1 MTKEYIERNKA
12 INELR
17 DIYEFENPTAS
28 GAFDEYATILVPRVL
43 NNIPAADVVEVVRC
57 KDCLFSFKDNDYKHG
72 YMCYK
77 AIYHPSIG
85 ETRHR
90 KLVQD
95 CDFCSHGKRKEG
107 AEE

>member
-1 MTKEYIERNKA
+1 MAEYIERGELLEDISESVVFTVRKGQPSAEIRGANKVIDRIKA
-12 INELR
+12 A
-17 DIYEFENPTAS
+17 PT
-28 GAFDEYATILVPRVL
+28 
-43 NNIPAADVVEVVRC
+43 ADVVEVVRC